1 MGIYTNSN
9 RFGGTTDYAS
19 QIPANEAY
27 DATLGC
33 AQIIADC
40 AANDRALFEAA
51 IISDVHEVM
60 AIHEGVEVVTEGALS
75 GVLKKIVEM
84 FKKLLAKIKG
94 IFAAFIAKLTGA
106 FKNGKDLVKKYNNQ
120 IVKYSNW
127 KGFKLK
133 NIRKPH
139 TLDDLKGQIT
149 TAFKASMTTGA
160 YNLSLDNATED
171 TVIKLVKFGGTEMTP
186 KKIDDME
193 SDELKLAILKERY
206 LSKAAGD
213 KITDYKDLSTEITD
227 YLYDEAD
234 TLDGEDDNI
243 SSSTFTAT
251 WIKGVLEDDK
261 WIEDVKKINKHIEEV
276 INKIIDNLN
285 KADDNLAEFERKNPN
300 DKSIMAK
307 RGNTNYK
314 GASFSGNSGAENP
327 TKSNSTRDAM
337 DFTGNAGGTSA
348 EVARKGIHA
357 LQKIASNEQEVVS
370 KVTAEHMAQVKFA
383 IGQARKIWT
392 AAAAYSSG
400 VHKEDTDY
408 TQAIGEYFEEDFY
421 SVMDSIH

>member
-51 IISDVHEVM
+51 IVSDVQEVM

-75 GVLKKIVEM
+75 DVLKKIVEM

-94 IFAAFIAKLTGA
+94 IFAAFIAKLAGA
-106 FKNGKDLVKKYNNQ
+106 FKNGKDLVKRYNNQ

-133 NIRKPH
+133 NVRK
-139 TLDDLKGQIT
+139 LKNNATDPRTAIT
-149 TAFKASMTTGA
+149 KVFTATMTEGA
-160 YNLSLDNATED
+160 YKLNTSAATED
-171 TVIKLVKFGGTEMTP
+171 GVLAGKLEGNDITP
-186 KKIDDME
+186 KKIEDME
-193 SDELKLAILKERY
+193 SDDLKLAILKTRY
-206 LSKAAGD
+206 IGQKTVTVS
-213 KITDYKDLSTEITD
+213 DYKELSTEITD

-234 TLDGEDDNI
+234 TMDGEDDNI

-261 WIEDVKKINKHIEEV
+261 WIEDVKKINKHLEEV

-285 KADDNLAEFERKNPN
+285 KADDDLAEFERKNPG
-300 DKSIMAK
+300 KSV
-307 RGNTNYK
+307 NTGKTSN
-314 GASFSGNSGAENP
+314 SFSKTSGKESP
-327 TKSNSTRDAM
+327 TKDNAVADKWEFS
-337 DFTGNAGGTSA
+337 AGGSGKP
-348 EVARKGIHA
+348 EVIRKGIHA
-357 LQKIASNEQEVVS
+357 LQTIASAEQEVVS